1 LIMTKSA
8 SNCAVSLVA
17 FSVLALAHAVPAEG
31 AQKVWVAYYG
41 VDSGTCG
48 SASSPCRTFQQA
60 HDNVNA
66 GGEVGVLVPGD
77 YGGKGGLLIS
87 KTVFITNDGTGEATI
102 FAPSGPP
109 NGPGIDVFAGAGDII
124 GLRGLVIDGSLGGG
138 PEGIF
143 DGQASAVHIQ
153 NCVIRNF

>member
-1 LIMTKSA
+1 YGGVTMIR
-8 SNCAVSLVA
+8 SLA
-17 FSVLALAHAVPAEG
+17 LSLTTLGLLALAHVVPAHA

-48 SASSPCRTFQQA
+48 STGAPCRTFQQA

-66 GGEVGVLVPGD
+66 GGEGGVLGPGD
-77 YGGKGGLLIS
+77 YGGNGGLLIS

-153 NCVIRNF
+153 N